1 VNEVAMSIE
10 EAWNRYCACLREK
23 AQSLDDFE
31 SLANETKRV
40 WESGNTSHLNGHLEA
55 RQSLISRME
64 QIDKEL
70 QTFTDG
76 NGSCMEEVSGKAKNL
91 VQHHLGQIRTALE
104 RLAAMDKECL
114 ALARAHHDSM
124 KSEILKVRHGFR
136 AARGY
141 RLAVEHHPKF
151 LDVKR

>member
-1 VNEVAMSIE
+1 MSIE
-10 EAWNRYCACLREK
+10 ETWNQYCARLREK
-23 AQSLDDFE
+23 VQSLDEFQN
-31 SLANETKRV
+31 LANETKKA
-40 WESGNTSHLNGHLEA
+40 WESGNTSHLNRHLEA

-70 QTFTDG
+70 QTFSDG
-76 NGSCMEEVSGKAKNL
+76 DGSCMEGLSGKAKNL
-91 VQHHLGQIRTALE
+91 VQHYLGQVKTALE

-114 ALARAHHDSM
+114 ALARAHLDSM
-124 KSEILKVRHGFR
+124 KSEILKVQHGLR

-141 RLAVEHHPKF
+141 RLAVEHHPRF